1 MARTLR
7 PGVLMTAYLVLFLV
21 VGPWPN
27 THGVPATAHALARDA
42 SLSGFAIAAFLSW
55 RVTRGSSFARGLLL
69 VWTILGF
76 AGTFMSQAMQ
86 SGSLVPC
93 WLFAGAAGQLA
104 LLLSAPVYDRTRR
117 DPADRYPAPWS
128 LWPAP
133 PHWMLPGAGAI
144 AVVCVLLGL
153 GSMSP
158 PVLGPGCGSAGSVA
172 ASCLTLSQGY
182 PVHFLTANP
191 VLSLQDGVRP
201 FLSSLSGAVISSGA
215 LAEDLALFTLA
226 AFAAMYLLWLPQ
238 RRPDPA
244 RSVTALAAPDPLA
257 GH

>member
-21 VGPWPN
+21 AGPWPGA
-27 THGVPATAHALARDA
+27 HGVPATAHALAHDA
-42 SLSGFAIAAFLSW
+42 SLSGLLVAVFLSW

-69 VWTILGF
+69 AWTILGF
-76 AGTFMSQAMQ
+76 AGTFLSQALQ

-93 WLFAGAAGQLA
+93 WLLAGSAGQLA
-104 LLLSAPVYDRTRR
+104 LLLSAPVYDRTRK
-117 DPADRYPAPWS
+117 DPLARYPGSVSP
-128 LWPAP
+128 WPAP
-133 PHWMLPGAGAI
+133 PRWMLPAAAAAA
-144 AVVCVLLGL
+144 AVCMPLGL
-153 GSMSP
+153 GSMGP
-158 PVLGPGCGSAGSVA
+158 PPGPGCDTVSSLA
-172 ASCLTLSQGY
+172 ASCPPLGQGY

-201 FLSSLSGAVISSGA
+201 FLSSLSGAVISTGA
-215 LAEDLALFTLA
+215 LAEDLALWALA

-244 RSVTALAAPDPLA
+244 RTITVLAAPDPLA

>member
-21 VGPWPN
+21 AGPWPGA
-27 THGVPATAHALARDA
+27 HGVPATAHALSRDV
-42 SLSGFAIAAFLSW
+42 SMSGVVIAAFLSW
-55 RVTRGSSFARGLLL
+55 RITRGSSLARGLILA
-69 VWTILGF
+69 WTILGF
-76 AGTFMSQAMQ
+76 AGAFMSQVLQ

-93 WLFAGAAGQLA
+93 WLLAAYAGQLA
-104 LLLSAPVYDRTRR
+104 LLLSAPVYDRTRK
-117 DPADRYPAPWS
+117 DPLARYPGRVS

-133 PHWMLPGAGAI
+133 PRWMLPGALAT
-144 AVVCVLLGL
+144 AVVGMLLGL
-153 GSMSP
+153 GSMGLAHAP
-158 PVLGPGCGSAGSVA
+158 DCGPAGC
-172 ASCLTLSQGY
+172 TLSQGY

-201 FLSSLSGAVISSGA
+201 FISSLSGAVISSGG
-215 LAEDLALFTLA
+215 LAEDLALWTLA
-226 AFAAMYLLWLPQ
+226 AFAAMYLLWIPQ